1 MHAPS
6 PPPHRS
12 PRHRRAGLA
21 RTPGLAGLAL
31 VVAGGMALVA
41 VPATAD
47 PVSGIV
53 AAPKSDGA
61 IGPGLTGAT
70 KVVRYAGVA
79 FTVPASWAVHDLAA
93 APRTCVRFD
102 QHAVYLGTPGIDQ
115 NCPSHLVGRAESLL
129 VQPSSSVP
137 AERAPAAG
145 TIGAAPAV
153 GDPAEAAGQVAT
165 TLTTARLTVTA
176 PYSADSRLAREIVAS
191 ARQVGT
197 LTAPRQATAA
207 GTVTPL
213 VVTARTTVTAKVSPT
228 VATAANYAT
237 GSTATFYRGYGFDTC
252 NAPSAAAMTAW
263 KASPYRAIGVYI
275 GGRNR
280 ACGWGN
286 LSAAWV
292 RAVAKAGW
300 RLQPIYVGRQPS
312 CTVQRGMDDIS
323 SSPAQAKAQGRDAG
337 NDAVAQARLLGLAP
351 GSVLYNDIENYNVK
365 NATCSTATMTF
376 LDAWTRTV
384 HGLGYGSGVYSSAA
398 GAITDMAKR
407 YYSTT
412 WAAPDVV
419 WTARWDGV
427 ATTDEKALSSSQW
440 ANKQRIKQYR
450 GDHYET
456 WGGYRINIDSN
467 YVNASVASPSYRY
480 AVRSGGSVNLRS
492 GPSTTFA
499 KKGALAPGAPVDV
512 VCQLTYTKVDGDP
525 IWNKLTNGHYIADRF
540 VSTPSATGF
549 SKPLP
554 NCSYAYQVEG
564 NSLNTRAKPSA
575 TSTLRSHLPH
585 GSTAAVVCQ
594 TSGTKVGGSKV
605 WDRLKTGSYVSDIYL
620 STPGRPGYTSVIPRC
635 Q

>member
-1 MHAPS
+1 MLRPCRRIA
-6 PPPHRS
+6 HRDTD
-12 PRHRRAGLA
+12 GLRPA

-41 VPATAD
+41 VPASAD
-47 PVSGIV
+47 PVSGSV

-61 IGPGLTGAT
+61 SGPGLTGAT

-79 FTVPASWAVHDLAA
+79 FTVPASWTVHDLAA

-102 QHAVYLGTPGIDQ
+102 QHAVYLGTPGVDQ

-129 VQPSSSVP
+129 VQPTSSVP

-153 GDPAEAAGQVAT
+153 GEPAEAAGQVAT
-165 TLTTARLTVTA
+165 TLATARLTVTA
-176 PYSADSRLAREIVAS
+176 AYSTDSRLAREIVAS

-197 LTAPRQATAA
+197 LTAPRLATAA

-213 VVTARTTVTAKVSPT
+213 VATARTTVTANVAPT

-275 GGRNR
+275 GGVNR
-280 ACGWGN
+280 ACSWGN
-286 LSAAWV
+286 LSASWV
-292 RAVAKAGW
+292 RTVARLGW
-300 RLQPIYVGRQPS
+300 RMQPIYVGLQPS
-312 CTVQRGMDDIS
+312 CTVQRGMADIS
-323 SSPAQAKAQGRDAG
+323 STSALAKSQGKAAGRDA
-337 NDAVAQARLLGLAP
+337 VIQARKLGLAP
-351 GSVLYNDIENYNVK
+351 GSVLYNDIENYNVD
-365 NATCSTATMTF
+365 NRTCSAATMTF

-384 HGLGYGSGVYSSAA
+384 HGLGFGSGVYSSAA

-419 WTARWDGV
+419 WTARWDGR
-427 ATTDEKALSSSQW
+427 ATTDESVLTSAQW
-440 ANKQRIKQYR
+440 SKSQRIKQYR
-450 GDHYET
+450 GDHRET
-456 WGGYRINIDSN
+456 WGGYRLNIDSN
-467 YVNASVASPSYRY
+467 YVNASVASASYRY
-480 AVRSGGSVNLRS
+480 TVQSAGSVNLRS

-499 KKGALAPGAPVDV
+499 KRGSLAPGASVDV
-512 VCQLTYTKVDGDP
+512 VCQMAYTKVNGDP

-540 VSTPSATGF
+540 LNTPSATWF
-549 SKPLP
+549 SKPVP
-554 NCSYAYQVEG
+554 RCSYPYQVEG
-564 NSLNTRAKPSA
+564 ASLNTRAKPSSS
-575 TSTLRSHLPH
+575 STLLSHIPH
-585 GSTAAVVCQ
+585 GGSAAVVCQ
-594 TSGTKVGGSKV
+594 TKGTKVGASTV
-605 WDRLKTGSYVSDIYL
+605 WDKIRSGSYVSDAYL
-620 STPGRPGYTSVIPRC
+620 STPGRPGFTTVIPRC
-635 Q
+635 L